1 MLVPVR
7 GPSRRLS
14 LRGGLVLSFALSA
27 AVSPVVRG
35 QQAAAPAAKTHTVK
49 RGDTLWDIAKLYLT
63 DPFLWPEVYRLN
75 TDIIED
81 PHWIYPGE
89 ILKLPGEP
97 AKVVAVSAPSA
108 PVQAPAAPPPVTPQA
123 AAPSKP
129 TPAPHDSV
137 VVVNAVQVPTS
148 TVRVG
153 EYIAAPW
160 VDENGGPRRHGY
172 IVESAEL
179 PGIASADRSRVRLY
193 DRVFVAQPDT
203 ATGRKLYLTYRLG
216 PMLPDFGQ
224 IVVPTGVI
232 EVPRPAQPG
241 EAAVGRVVRMFDE
254 MLEGQRLIPLDTSAA
269 IVAGRPRAVT
279 NGMRGMVRWVGGD
292 PVLGTVQHYV
302 VIDISRRDSL
312 TAGDRIELYLPR
324 QRPTEGR
331 ELALPEISIA
341 QAQVLRVTERG
352 ATAIVISQDQPKIE
366 QGGAARIVGKMP

>member
-1 MLVPVR
+1 MLAPVR

-14 LRGGLVLSFALSA
+14 LRGGLAVSFALSA
-27 AVSPVVRG
+27 AISSIAGG
-35 QQAAAPAAKTHTVK
+35 QQAAPSAKTHTVK

-75 TDIIED
+75 TDVIED

-89 ILKLPGEP
+89 VLKLPGEQQ
-97 AKVVAVSAPSA
+97 KVVATSEPSA
-108 PVQAPAAPPPVTPQA
+108 PAAAPAPVAPQALAPMTPSPTPRDSAVVVALVQAPT
-123 AAPSKP
+123 
-129 TPAPHDSV
+129 SV
-137 VVVNAVQVPTS
+137 
-148 TVRVG
+148 VRVG
-153 EYIAAPW
+153 EYVAAPW
-160 VDENGGPRRHGY
+160 VDQNGGPTRHGY

-224 IVVPTGVI
+224 IVIPTGVI

-254 MLEGQRLIPLDTSAA
+254 MMEGQRLIPLDTSAA
-269 IVAGRPRAVT
+269 IVAGRPTAVA
-279 NGMRGMVRWVGGD
+279 NGMRGMVRWVGGE
-292 PVLGTVQHYV
+292 PVLGTIQTYV
-302 VIDISRRDSL
+302 VIDIARKDSL
-312 TAGDRIELYLPR
+312 TAGDRIELYQPR
-324 QRPTEGR
+324 QKPTEGR

-341 QAQVLRVTERG
+341 RAQVLRVTERG

-366 QGGAARIVGKMP
+366 QGGTARIVGKMP